1 MNDRKDGQNMKQK
14 IRKTKI
20 IIISMYILGFIGL
33 GLISYNYIL
42 SKVHLTFET
51 VNLQLYGNKEPK
63 EINTTKNETIQNKE
77 NSKETTNTPNTTK
90 SNNKVKENYIAYIE
104 IPKINLKQGLFDLN
118 DSNNNV
124 DKSIQTIYPSDWPDK
139 ENSNLILAS
148 HSGNSQISYF
158 KNLYQL
164 TKNDTVNIYY
174 KNIKYIYNIENIY
187 TTPKNG
193 QIPIYRNTNKTTITL
208 ITCTKNNN
216 ELQTVYIGYLIN
228 KEGVS

>member
-1 MNDRKDGQNMKQK
+1 MKQK

-20 IIISMYILGFIGL
+20 IIISMYILGLIGL

-63 EINTTKNETIQNKE
+63 EINTESTTQQYQNQEKNQ
-77 NSKETTNTPNTTK
+77 TNTNDNENNNSTVQFKNTLNT
-90 SNNKVKENYIAYIE
+90 NQYIAYLE
-104 IPKINLKQGLFDLN
+104 IPKINLKQGLLNLN

-124 DKSIQTIYPSDWPDK
+124 DKNIQTIYPSAWPDK

-148 HSGNSQISYF
+148 HSGNSRISYF
-158 KNLYQL
+158 KNLYKL
-164 TKNDTVNIYY
+164 TVNDNVYIYY
-174 KNIKYIYNIENIY
+174 KNIKYTYKITNTYN
-187 TTPKNG
+187 TPKNG
-193 QIPIYRNTNKTTITL
+193 EIPIYRNTNKTTITL
-208 ITCTKNNN
+208 ITCTKNND
-216 ELQTVYIGYLIN
+216 ELQTVYIGYLEN